1 MKRNM
6 LIVHLLPFLFM
17 MLGCDISGPSD
28 QLVKNTVNSLA
39 EKHFSVISNEY
50 EILNVTIDNKYKQK
64 DPMSGMDAF
73 IYEVAVSLKAK
84 KDFTY
89 DYWKAWNLQLHLA
102 ESLFDKDGRVK
113 SVKKGTVKEYKGK
126 FAFLK
131 YGKEWRY
138 TALDLHGFSFKREV
152 PKERV
157 QESKTTSVTPP
168 LTKPSLLNIPK
179 EKKLPLIIILGFA
192 AGVVIF
198 LTVLTKIKKRKITH
212 EEINFCPECGT
223 KSFADDNFCPNCGK
237 SLK

>member
-1 MKRNM
+1 MKHNM
-6 LIVHLLPFLFM
+6 LIILLLLFLLT
-17 MLGCDISGPSD
+17 MLGCEISGPSD

-39 EKHFSVISNEY
+39 EKHFSVISKEY
-50 EILNVTIDNKYKQK
+50 EILNVTIDNKYKRK

-73 IYEVAVSLKAK
+73 IYEVKVSLKAK

-126 FAFLK
+126 FAFSK

-152 PKERV
+152 PKELV
-157 QESKTTSVTPP
+157 QESKSHSGS
-168 LTKPSLLNIPK
+168 LLQTKPIGKEFLLA
-179 EKKLPLIIILGFA
+179 IILGIA
-192 AGVVIF
+192 ILGIASLIIM
-198 LTVLTKIKKRKITH
+198 TKIQKRKVTQ
-212 EEINFCPECGT
+212 EKFSFCPECRA
-223 KSFADDNFCPNCGK
+223 KVQSDDRFCHECGSK
-237 SLK
+237 IG